1 MTRWIA
7 IVIVVAFVLAGC
19 SRGNT
24 PEGVAERFVEAYY
37 VQIDQMQAL
46 EFAAALA
53 REKLQQELQLVA
65 QARRG
70 GGVEQARPKVQYTR
84 THTRPEGRQV
94 FFIYD
99 LTIQPTQFSPI
110 LQQVLITTEQL
121 GEQWK
126 VINFSEMDPTR

>member
-1 MTRWIA
+1 MRGWILTA
-7 IVIVVAFVLAGC
+7 IIVALAGC

-37 VQIDQMQAL
+37 VRIDQMQAL

-70 GGVEQARPKVQYTR
+70 GGVDQARPKIQYTR
-84 THTRPEGRQV
+84 THTRPEGHQV

-99 LTIQPTQFSPI
+99 LTIQPTQFSPM
-110 LQQVLITTEQL
+110 LKQVLITTERL
-121 GEQWK
+121 GEHWK
-126 VINFSEMDPTR
+126 VINFTEMDRPR